1 MAIKLKKTKER
12 AMKKKTAPSCNED
25 CFNCIYPDCIFDGL
39 GRETKKGRAP
49 KAAVPEGE
57 LTKDQIRSRK
67 YYAAHREEQKAKK
80 YAYYL
85 EHREE
90 LNAKKREKNRAQKAA
105 KAEAVNNNSIL

>member
-12 AMKKKTAPSCNED
+12 AMKKKTAPPCNED

-39 GRETKKGRAP
+39 GRETKKGRPP

-90 LNAKKREKNRAQKAA
+90 LNAKKREKYRAQKAA
-105 KAEAVNNNSIL
+105 KAEALNCNSVL